1 MLKLTRSFENPILV
15 PDSRN
20 KWESEASF
28 NSSVWQ
34 DPSIFRMVYRAL
46 STKMQYLDQELELS
60 TIGYAESP
68 DPIHFVGRKQLI
80 APEYDWERYGCE
92 DPRITKMGD
101 TYYIFYT
108 ALGGYPYGADNI
120 KVAVATTKDFKSI
133 DEKHLVTPFNAKAAC
148 LFPEKINGKYAVI
161 LTANT
166 DRPPLPSTIGIA
178 YFDNIEDIW
187 NQEIWDGWYK
197 ELESHKLDL
206 LRDSGHQVEV
216 GAVPIK
222 TKYGWLFVYS
232 YARDYFTPNIKFGIE
247 TAILDTDNPQKIIA
261 RTEKPL
267 LTPREQ
273 YELFGKVSYT
283 IFPTGAVIYDENLYV
298 YYGAADTVSAVA
310 TIDLQ
315 TLVNEM
321 LISSKSGEERQ
332 NEKATLTRFPENPII
347 APIKDH
353 PWESKYTLNAA
364 AIYLED
370 RVHILYRAQGESGI
384 STLGY
389 ASSSDGFHID
399 ERLPEPVYK
408 PEIEK
413 EKDGCEDP
421 RISKIGDTL
430 YLIYTAFKEGRTHV
444 AISTIDK
451 TDFLNKNW
459 NWTKPVIISPSE
471 INDKN
476 ACIVS
481 EKINGKYV
489 IFHRTNHKIWVA
501 EEQSLDFSDGRW
513 IQGNILL
520 EPKDGTWYSEKVG
533 IAAPPIKTTDGW
545 LLIFHG
551 LSKEDKKYRL
561 GALLLDSKNL
571 LKIKA
576 QLPYPII
583 EPEAPYEN
591 SGFRPGTIFS
601 CGAVVIKEELFVYY
615 GAGDTTVAVATIGFP
630 KLLNSLKENP
640 IENL

>member
-28 NSSVWQ
+28 NPSVWQ
-34 DPSIFRMVYRAL
+34 DPSVFRMVYRAI

-80 APEYDWERYGCE
+80 APGYDWERYGCE

-108 ALGGYPYGADNI
+108 ALGGYPYKADNI

-148 LFPEKINGKYAVI
+148 LLPEKINGKYAVI

-178 YFDNIEDIW
+178 YFDKIEDIW

-197 ELESHKLDL
+197 DLESHKLDL

-247 TAILDTDNPQKIIA
+247 TAILDIDNPQKIVA
-261 RTEKPL
+261 RTEEPL

-315 TLVNEM
+315 TLINKM
-321 LISSKSGEERQ
+321 LINSKSGEGRQ

-353 PWESKYTLNAA
+353 SWESKYTLNAA

-408 PEIEK
+408 PEIER

-421 RISKIGDTL
+421 RISKIEDTL
-430 YLIYTAFKEGRTHV
+430 YLFYTAFKEGRTHV

-501 EEQSLDFSDGRW
+501 EEQNLDFSDGRW

-520 EPKDGTWYSEKVG
+520 EPAEGTWYSEKVG

-583 EPEAPYEN
+583 EPETPYEN

-615 GAGDTTVAVATIGFP
+615 GAGDTTVAVATIGLP

-640 IENL
+640 VENL